1 MLNIKKK
8 ENLSRRRNKSMN
20 AQIKI
25 QTIEPK
31 LNNGKPIEG
40 KNQWGGKWQ
49 LFTINGEYDIFS
61 TLIEKNKPLMEIG
74 KEIDIDYKEGKFGKT
89 IEKVYKA
96 GGVTPPPNNINSELL
111 LSETKRTNILLE
123 GINEKLAMLLDK
135 SAL

>member
-61 TLIEKNKPLMEIG
+61 TLIEKNRPLMEIG